1 MRKYSKKRSKLNSE
15 YSKLRKEHLES
26 HPICQA
32 KIFDCSINSTD
43 IHHTKGR
50 GKYLNDTSTWLS
62 VCRNCHNWIE
72 EHPEE
77 ARELG
82 FSKIRI

>member
-15 YSKLRKEHLES
+15 YSKLRKQFLEQY
-26 HPICQA
+26 PVCQA
-32 KIFDCSINSTD
+32 KIFNCTTSSSDV
-43 IHHTKGR
+43 HHTKGR

-72 EHPEE
+72 ENPNE
-77 ARELG
+77 AKQLG
-82 FSKIRI
+82 FSKSRL